1 MHNRRDF
8 SLRHQ
13 AASAERPHPLRSE
26 ALRFAI
32 AFGCFAAFVIAS
44 QILVPGLGVLWLKA
58 LYYGAMPTVFIGIA
72 AVSVWLRSPAIAV
85 APVIYTLIST
95 IAVVGLSGPGR
106 NASSAPH
113 QVPNLPQGVESVLVK
128 SQDGKAIARKI
139 AESGKVG
146 AVFYL
151 QRQTILR
158 VLPTIACGSECGDE
172 VEVPS
177 VSTSRLEYSSQ
188 WRPASGLARE
198 RLIERID
205 LRTPTSRVNVATETS
220 YGSRDILY
228 LAPMPVYVLVPS
240 LARALRK
247 PQILTADPPLLRNWL
262 ANLGNPTKPER
273 PR

>member
-1 MHNRRDF
+1 M
-8 SLRHQ
+8 
-13 AASAERPHPLRSE
+13 
-26 ALRFAI
+26 
-32 AFGCFAAFVIAS
+32 
-44 QILVPGLGVLWLKA
+44 
-58 LYYGAMPTVFIGIA
+58 
-72 AVSVWLRSPAIAV
+72 
-85 APVIYTLIST
+85 
-95 IAVVGLSGPGR
+95 
-106 NASSAPH
+106 
-113 QVPNLPQGVESVLVK
+113 K